1 MANTPYPNY
10 VLENKFEDQYQTY
23 LDFMQF
29 CTVDNSLTGEP
40 GMKKKIRTYVA
51 TDGTETVAK
60 GEGNTKSIT
69 ASYTE
74 TEYTIETLQNR
85 FDWYDEDE
93 MEDPLV
99 VDKGLEHQ
107 AVDMFNT
114 ANKKA
119 IAEFAKATQKVETAK
134 FDFNSFVDAV
144 ASIKDLKISEST
156 EITGLG
162 VFALVHKD
170 DVAEIR
176 KNLGELLKYVEAYAR
191 SGYIGTVAG
200 VNIYTSAL
208 ATKGQFAV
216 ATKEDEI
223 KRSYF
228 AGLAT
233 LPYLGWALGTFIG
246 AILGNILPD
255 RLMSA
260 LSVAIYGMFVAVVVP
275 EMKKARPVLIV
286 VIIAIILSCL
296 FYYIPLLSKISSGI
310 TITIVAIT
318 AAIIGSIFFPVSDE
332 ADNSNN

>member
-10 VLENKFEDQYQTY
+10 VLENKFEDQYKTY
-23 LDFMQF
+23 LDLMQF

-51 TDGTETVAK
+51 TDGTESVAK

-114 ANKKA
+114 ANQKA

-134 FDFNSFVDAV
+134 FDFNCFVDAV

-170 DVAEIR
+170 DVAELR
-176 KNLGELLKYVEAYAR
+176 KNLGDLLKYVEAFAR
-191 SGYIGTVAG
+191 TGYIGTVAG

-216 ATKEDEI
+216 ATKQAVTYFNKLGAEAEVSNKGSSSAENANKRENTAFLRKYGIFALTDQNFVVKVVKSATASQTAGDEI
-223 KRSYF
+223 P
-228 AGLAT
+228 T
-233 LPYLGWALGTFIG
+233 
-246 AILGNILPD
+246 
-255 RLMSA
+255 
-260 LSVAIYGMFVAVVVP
+260 V
-275 EMKKARPVLIV
+275 
-286 VIIAIILSCL
+286 
-296 FYYIPLLSKISSGI
+296 
-310 TITIVAIT
+310 
-318 AAIIGSIFFPVSDE
+318 
-332 ADNSNN
+332 

>member
-10 VLENKFEDQYQTY
+10 VLENKFADQYQSY
-23 LDFMQF
+23 LDLMQF
-29 CTVDNSLTGEP
+29 CTVDNSLTGTP

-74 TEYTIETLQNR
+74 KEYTIETLQNR

-134 FDFNSFVDAV
+134 FDFNCFVDAV
-144 ASIKDLKISEST
+144 ASIKDLRISEST

-176 KNLGELLKYVEAYAR
+176 KNLGELFKYVEAYAR
-191 SGYIGTVAG
+191 NGYIGTVAG

-208 ATKGQFAV
+208 ATKGEFAV
-216 ATKEDEI
+216 ATAKAVTYFHKKGAEAESSTRGSRSAENANKRENTVFLRTFGIFALTDQNFIVKVVKSATDGHATGDEI
-223 KRSYF
+223 P
-228 AGLAT
+228 T
-233 LPYLGWALGTFIG
+233 
-246 AILGNILPD
+246 
-255 RLMSA
+255 
-260 LSVAIYGMFVAVVVP
+260 V
-275 EMKKARPVLIV
+275 
-286 VIIAIILSCL
+286 
-296 FYYIPLLSKISSGI
+296 
-310 TITIVAIT
+310 
-318 AAIIGSIFFPVSDE
+318 
-332 ADNSNN
+332 

>member
-23 LDFMQF
+23 LDLMQF

-40 GMKKKIRTYVA
+40 GMKKKIRTYTA

-74 TEYTIETLQNR
+74 TEYAIEMLQNR

-114 ANKKA
+114 AQKKA

-156 EITGLG
+156 EVTGLG
-162 VFALVHKD
+162 VFALVHKKD
-170 DVAEIR
+170 TAEIR
-176 KNLGELLKYVEAYAR
+176 KNLGDSLKYVEAYAR
-191 SGYIGTVAG
+191 TGYIGTVAG

-208 ATKGQFAV
+208 AKEGEFAV
-216 ATKEDEI
+216 ATKQAVTYFNKKGAEAEVSTKGSRSAENANKRENTAFLRKYGIFALTDQNFVVKVVKSATASQTAGDEI
-223 KRSYF
+223 P
-228 AGLAT
+228 T
-233 LPYLGWALGTFIG
+233 
-246 AILGNILPD
+246 
-255 RLMSA
+255 
-260 LSVAIYGMFVAVVVP
+260 V
-275 EMKKARPVLIV
+275 
-286 VIIAIILSCL
+286 
-296 FYYIPLLSKISSGI
+296 
-310 TITIVAIT
+310 
-318 AAIIGSIFFPVSDE
+318 
-332 ADNSNN
+332 

>member
-10 VLENKFEDQYQTY
+10 VLENKFEDQYKTY
-23 LDFMQF
+23 LDLMQF

-51 TDGTETVAK
+51 TDGTESVAK

-69 ASYTE
+69 ANYTE
-74 TEYTIETLQNR
+74 KEYTIETLQNR

-114 ANKKA
+114 ANQKA

-134 FDFNSFVDAV
+134 FDFNCFVDAV
-144 ASIKDLKISEST
+144 ASIKDLRISEST

-170 DVAEIR
+170 DVAELR
-176 KNLGELLKYVEAYAR
+176 KNLGDLLKYVEAFAR
-191 SGYIGTVAG
+191 TGYIGTVAG
-200 VNIYTSAL
+200 VNLYTSAL

-216 ATKEDEI
+216 ATKQAVTYFNKLGAEAEVSTKGSRSAENANKRENTAFLRKYGIFALTDQNFVVKVVKSATDGHATGDEI
-223 KRSYF
+223 P
-228 AGLAT
+228 T
-233 LPYLGWALGTFIG
+233 
-246 AILGNILPD
+246 
-255 RLMSA
+255 
-260 LSVAIYGMFVAVVVP
+260 V
-275 EMKKARPVLIV
+275 
-286 VIIAIILSCL
+286 
-296 FYYIPLLSKISSGI
+296 
-310 TITIVAIT
+310 
-318 AAIIGSIFFPVSDE
+318 
-332 ADNSNN
+332 